1 MLLYAAALSVG
12 ACGPDPGGAQSVRFT
27 ETPAAPLST
36 AEPSATP
43 PPSSTPACAE
53 SAGRIEAF
61 TYSGVVVDE
70 AVPVRVYFPPCYE
83 AGETRYPVAYLLHG
97 KPYDESHWDEL
108 GVGSAADQGIASG
121 EWPPFLLVLPLQPEP
136 IFTNSDGGP
145 WSYEEELIEGLVPF
159 VDGTFRTDPRA
170 EARALVGIS
179 RGGIWALEIGFR
191 NPSIFATVGA
201 LSPALSV
208 NHARLEFDPFQL
220 ARQAEELPAQVLL
233 VAGDS
238 DWARGATERLAAT
251 LTESGRSVTLE
262 IVPGAHEDP
271 TWRAAL
277 ERVLSFLSSAWQSFN
292 EAGIPPRSSIP

>member
-1 MLLYAAALSVG
+1 MSSETIAPNHEPSG
-12 ACGPDPGGAQSVRFT
+12 T
-27 ETPAAPLST
+27 EYST
-36 AEPSATP
+36 AW
-43 PPSSTPACAE
+43 
-53 SAGRIEAF
+53 
-61 TYSGVVVDE
+61 
-70 AVPVRVYFPPCYE
+70 
-83 AGETRYPVAYLLHG
+83 VAYALQATGVFGFVLGPLIGLVVSYVRRDAAQAGFVASHHRWLIRTFWWTLAWYLLCLAVILAG
-97 KPYDESHWDEL
+97 AWPIISEVIQEAIRSGGRAQEF
-108 GVGSAADQGIASG
+108 SFGIAW
-121 EWPPFLLVLPLQPEP
+121 E
-136 IFTNSDGGP
+136 
-145 WSYEEELIEGLVPF
+145 
-159 VDGTFRTDPRA
+159 
-170 EARALVGIS
+170 
-179 RGGIWALEIGFR
+179 
-191 NPSIFATVGA
+191 SIFATVGA

-277 ERVLSFLSSAWQSFN
+277 DRVLSFLSSAWQSFN